1 MRPSEVVKELRRLNT
16 QCEKNSLRAAKLN
29 AKIEKDVNKMKE
41 VVKKL
46 TPDAKGLYEEKLSK
60 LLWL

>member
-1 MRPSEVVKELRRLNT
+1 MRPSEVIKELRRLND
-16 QCEKNSLRAAKLN
+16 QCEKNFNRAAKLN
-29 AKIEKDVNKMKE
+29 AKIEKDANKMKE

-60 LLWL
+60 LVWL